1 MDTILSKLVQ
11 FFLVL
16 LLGVWLAKVKMI
28 SEQSLRLLSQL
39 VTKAFLPAFT
49 FCSMYIGNSRK
60 QLSDGVP
67 VLFITFFFYLSIML
81 LFALLSKIIGIKEER
96 QRTFQALFIFGNTG
110 FIGFPIIQS
119 LYGGEGTIYM
129 ALFSVVDQLILWSY
143 GVWLCSSRGRG
154 KFQVKNLLN
163 PCMVAI
169 IAAISFL
176 LADIHIPKIFLDSAA
191 SVGNANT
198 GVCMIYLGALL
209 YYSNL
214 RFVLK
219 EKELYIGIAVK
230 MLVLPICV
238 HLLFS
243 NFVPNTVMRGTLV
256 MLSAL
261 PTMTV
266 IPILVKNGSSEGEYA
281 AGVTMV
287 TLIAS
292 LVTLPVV
299 AYLAL

>member
-1 MDTILSKLVQ
+1 
-11 FFLVL
+11 
-16 LLGVWLAKVKMI
+16 
-28 SEQSLRLLSQL
+28 
-39 VTKAFLPAFT
+39 
-49 FCSMYIGNSRK
+49 
-60 QLSDGVP
+60 
-67 VLFITFFFYLSIML
+67 
-81 LFALLSKIIGIKEER
+81 
-96 QRTFQALFIFGNTG
+96 
-110 FIGFPIIQS
+110 
-119 LYGGEGTIYM
+119 
-129 ALFSVVDQLILWSY
+129 
-143 GVWLCSSRGRG
+143 
-154 KFQVKNLLN
+154 
-163 PCMVAI
+163 
-169 IAAISFL
+169 
-176 LADIHIPKIFLDSAA
+176 
-191 SVGNANT
+191 
-198 GVCMIYLGALL
+198 MIYLGALL